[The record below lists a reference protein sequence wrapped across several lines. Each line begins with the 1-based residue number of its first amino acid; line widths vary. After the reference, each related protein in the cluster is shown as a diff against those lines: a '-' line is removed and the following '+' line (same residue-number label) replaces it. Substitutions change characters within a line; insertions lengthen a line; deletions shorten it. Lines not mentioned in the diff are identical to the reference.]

1 MISNHILNDFCVSDL
16 VCPFRPWRFR
26 YDNIYIDIILDFI
39 LTRPFF
45 LYPIPLFPQKGIRN
59 PKVLI
64 LLAHSELLIKS

>member
-45 LYPIPLFPQKGIRN
+45 LYSIPFFPPKRN
-59 PKVLI
+59 TQSQSPDSSCAFRALN
-64 LLAHSELLIKS
+64 